1 MGQPSQ
7 PQCGRDRFAISNLPN
22 QTRRLYG
29 LNTEGEAVLKAVE
42 NINAYLVAAPNVEV
56 VAQSKC
62 PDERATMQFGN
73 HPYYGSALIFSQD
86 EGRQIIAQ
94 YPEHKEF
101 VRPLYGSKE
110 FISSAPRSC
119 IWIEEQSLTKAVE
132 NPEILERIEKVKASR
147 LGAKRDNAAQKLAT
161 TPYRFREQN
170 TAQDHVMV
178 VPRNRAY
185 LPVGILSSDS
195 IIQEKAF
202 ALYDA
207 PLWNMAL
214 IASRL
219 HWVWIGT
226 VCVRMRTDF
235 SYSNT
240 LGWNTF
246 PVPKLTEKNK
256 EDLTRCAEDILLARE
271 AHFPAT
277 IADLYKPDAMPE
289 NLRAAHDRNDEEA
302 TMSSKKSVPSVS
314 VTYAQNRSSTTSNEL
329 GMRKMQER
337 AYEMR
342 GEQYLLI
349 KSPPASGKSRALM
362 FIALDKLHNQNLK
375 QAIVVVPEKS
385 IGSSFN
391 DEPLSKFGFW
401 ADWHVEPQWNLCNAP
416 GGDDGKVGAVGRFLE
431 SDDQVLVCTTFRFAV
446 DKFGI
451 EAFDDRVIAV
461 DEFHHVSANPDNKLG
476 AHLGAFIA
484 RDKVHLVAM
493 TGSYFRGDA
502 EAVLSPEDEARFETV
517 TYTYYEQLNG
527 YEHLKTLD
535 IGYFF
540 YTGSYADSILE
551 VLDPTE
557 KTILGGVEGARSRDR
572 FPIGRNARG
581 PLRIA
586 DLVDDE
592 AAKRDKVASALKDP
606 AHKNNRDRVDIIIA
620 LGMAKEGFD
629 WIWCEHALTVG
640 YRASLTEI
648 VQIIG
653 RATRDAEGK
662 TKARFTNLIAE
673 PDAGEEAVT
682 EAVNDTLKA
691 IAASLLMEQVLAP
704 RFNFTP
710 KTQTSGPVEG
720 FDYGEGGYDPNKENV
735 GFDAA
740 TGQVQ
745 MEINLLNPRA
755 NSRDEFVMKI

>member
-1 MGQPSQ
+1 MM
-7 PQCGRDRFAISNLPN
+7 
-22 QTRRLYG
+22 
-29 LNTEGEAVLKAVE
+29 K
-42 NINAYLVAAPNVEV
+42 
-56 VAQSKC
+56 
-62 PDERATMQFGN
+62 
-73 HPYYGSALIFSQD
+73 
-86 EGRQIIAQ
+86 
-94 YPEHKEF
+94 
-101 VRPLYGSKE
+101 
-110 FISSAPRSC
+110 
-119 IWIEEQSLTKAVE
+119 
-132 NPEILERIEKVKASR
+132 
-147 LGAKRDNAAQKLAT
+147 
-161 TPYRFREQN
+161 
-170 TAQDHVMV
+170 
-178 VPRNRAY
+178 
-185 LPVGILSSDS
+185 
-195 IIQEKAF
+195 
-202 ALYDA
+202 
-207 PLWNMAL
+207 
-214 IASRL
+214 
-219 HWVWIGT
+219 
-226 VCVRMRTDF
+226 
-235 SYSNT
+235 
-240 LGWNTF
+240 
-246 PVPKLTEKNK
+246 
-256 EDLTRCAEDILLARE
+256 
-271 AHFPAT
+271 
-277 IADLYKPDAMPE
+277 
-289 NLRAAHDRNDEEA
+289 
-302 TMSSKKSVPSVS
+302 VPSVS

-329 GMRKMQER
+329 GMRRMQER

-362 FIALDKLHNQNLK
+362 FIALDKLHNQGLR

-391 DEPLSKFGFW
+391 EEPLSKFGFW
-401 ADWHVEPQWNLCNAP
+401 ADWNVQPQWNLCNAP

-431 SDDQVLVCTTFRFAV
+431 SDDQVLVCTHATFRFAV

-451 EAFDDRVIAV
+451 KAFDDRVIAV

-476 AHLGAFIA
+476 AHLGTFIA

-551 VLDPTE
+551 VLDPNE
-557 KTILGGVEGARSRDR
+557 KTILHIPNVNSRESTKDKHKEVEHIIDSLGEWKGLDPDTGFQLVETSD
-572 FPIGRNARG
+572 GRV
-581 PLRIA
+581 LRIA

-592 AAKRDKVASALKDP
+592 ASKRDKVASALKDP
-606 AHKNNRDRVDIIIA
+606 AHKNNRDHVDIIIA

-710 KTQTSGPVEG
+710 KTPTSGPVEG
-720 FDYGEGGYDPNKENV
+720 FDYGDGGYDPNKENV

-740 TGQVQ
+740 TGQIQ
-745 MEINLLNPRA
+745 MEIKGLAEPKSEFARRICHEDLNEVITAFVQDKTTIEKGLFDGEHAGGETLAEELTQVRMGKIVGTKFPELDAEDQEAVRQHAIAALNLTQTAKEIALSDEGNEPSANTALIDGVRKFALSVKELDIDLIDRINPFREAYAILGKTMSEESLKEVAAVISAKKVQLSPEEARDLARRA
-755 NSRDEFVMKI
+755 VKFKQERGRLPSITSADAWEKKMAEGVAFLARMKQEAANG